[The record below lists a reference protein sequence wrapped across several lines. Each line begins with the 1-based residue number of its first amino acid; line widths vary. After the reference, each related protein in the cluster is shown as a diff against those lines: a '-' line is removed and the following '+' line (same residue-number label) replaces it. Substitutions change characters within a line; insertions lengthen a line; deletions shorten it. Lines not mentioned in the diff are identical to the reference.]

1 MATRTDIENHRWTP
15 PRTGWPM
22 RNAQPL
28 HDYYQPTPS
37 LKDTLIELAVTSVG
51 VVGVFVLIMTLVKKF
66 T

>member
-1 MATRTDIENHRWTP
+1 
-15 PRTGWPM
+15 M